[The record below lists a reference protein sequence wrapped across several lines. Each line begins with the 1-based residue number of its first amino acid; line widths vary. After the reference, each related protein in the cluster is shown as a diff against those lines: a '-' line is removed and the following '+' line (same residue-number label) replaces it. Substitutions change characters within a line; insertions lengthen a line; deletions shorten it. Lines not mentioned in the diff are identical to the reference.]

1 VPTLKRI
8 HVNRN
13 VLASN
18 KKHGRNHPGLGVE
31 ERGIRKRYGHR
42 VDILH
47 EGRVIASVIHTE
59 EKPMK
64 CGARCWIETEADV
77 RVEVSGNS
85 GSFQEIPGNSGK
97 FREVPGSGGKFRE
110 VPS

>member
-1 VPTLKRI
+1 MPTLKRI

-47 EGRVIASVIHTE
+47 EGRVIAEGDMDKVQND
-59 EKPMK
+59 PQ
-64 CGARCWIETEADV
+64 V
-77 RVEVSGNS
+77 VEVYLG
-85 GSFQEIPGNSGK
+85 E
-97 FREVPGSGGKFRE
+97 
-110 VPS
+110 